1 MKTMKLVIG
10 ILLTVLMQPV
20 FADMSLDAAKS
31 QGLVGEDS
39 SGYLAA
45 VTSVPSADVE
55 KLVASINQKRRAQY
69 EKIAQANSIDV
80 AAVEQLAAKKAIEK
94 TQPGHYV
101 RLPGG
106 DWKRK

>member
-55 KLVASINQKRRAQY
+55 QLVASINQKRRAQY